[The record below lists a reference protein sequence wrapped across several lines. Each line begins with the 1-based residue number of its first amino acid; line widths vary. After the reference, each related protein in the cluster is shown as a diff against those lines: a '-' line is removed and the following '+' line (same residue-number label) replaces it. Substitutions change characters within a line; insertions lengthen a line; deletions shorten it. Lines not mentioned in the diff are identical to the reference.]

1 MATRLLAYF
10 HLLKYS
16 TITHKLT
23 FAGDCFASRRLSM
36 MHTHTATEIA
46 QTLQLQI
53 GSELVVTDSRSL
65 GYVWAH

>member
-1 MATRLLAYF
+1 
-10 HLLKYS
+10 
-16 TITHKLT
+16 
-23 FAGDCFASRRLSM
+23 M